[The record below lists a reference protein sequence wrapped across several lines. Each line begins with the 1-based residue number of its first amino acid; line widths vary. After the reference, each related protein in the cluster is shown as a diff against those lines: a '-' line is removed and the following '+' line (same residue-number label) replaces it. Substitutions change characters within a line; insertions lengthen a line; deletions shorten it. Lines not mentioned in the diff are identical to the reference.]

1 MTDLKKKIE
10 AEIEKLEDEGIELF
24 FRVSSKDDNMQGNS
38 VELSDITREQAAETF
53 DVDLEDLDET
63 LEEKYLYYDDK
74 KSGVYWEGICVTSD
88 IEAMADYYR
97 NQQGGAIGPPQVFEG
112 LYLYILSGN
121 FLTWTEVGDGEV
133 IDNVKIIKRYHSSV
147 LREWFEY

>member
-1 MTDLKKKIE
+1 MQDLKEKIKS
-10 AEIEKLEDEGIELF
+10 EIEKLEDQGIELF
-24 FRVSSKDDNMQGNS
+24 FRVSSKDDDMQGNS
-38 VELSDITREQAAETF
+38 VELPNITREQAAEAF
-53 DVDLEDLDET
+53 DVDLEDLDEI

-74 KSGVYWEGICVTSD
+74 KDGVYWEGICVTSH

-97 NQQGGAIGPPQVFEG
+97 NQQGGGIGPPQVFEG

-133 IDNVKIIKRYHSSV
+133 IDNVEIIKRYHSSV